1 VLFRSDNSLFSAK
14 KPGQK
19 YTSSPEKIIPKT
31 AEVSK
36 TQPSVPES
44 SSLDNL
50 FEEVGKSRSSLTQ
63 EIDDLFDTPEI
74 KTNVSNSMDDLD
86 NFWDDISTTESESTT
101 LVNQDGT
108 KELEESLSSAFFEVV
123 TTNQQLPVSN
133 SLNKKEFNPVF
144 QEQEQSFDLFFTSD
158 KEDNLFD
165 DVVDVNSNTV
175 PGVVFNKLSVTKFSD
190 SSSALRTPQERRAN
204 TPLVETVEDSN
215 DDNLIFFE
223 EDITDFSNSVSEEL
237 INELVIYSEEE
248 TALLEAE
255 ANSDF
260 TNSNLELQ
268 SNPETNLF
276 FAGGKTS
283 T

>member
-1 VLFRSDNSLFSAK
+1 MLIIPYFQLRSR
-14 KPGQK
+14 GQK

-31 AEVSK
+31 VEVSK

-50 FEEVGKSRSSLTQ
+50 FEEVGKNRSSLTQ

-86 NFWDDISTTESESTT
+86 NFWDDIGTTESESTT

-133 SLNKKEFNPVF
+133 SSNKKEFNPVF

-175 PGVVFNKLSVTKFSD
+175 PGIVFNKLSVTKFSD
-190 SSSALRTPQERRAN
+190 SSSTLRTPQETRAN
-204 TPLVETVEDSN
+204 TPLVKAVEDSN

-237 INELVIYSEEE
+237 INELVIYSEKE

-268 SNPETNLF
+268 
-276 FAGGKTS
+276 
-283 T
+283 